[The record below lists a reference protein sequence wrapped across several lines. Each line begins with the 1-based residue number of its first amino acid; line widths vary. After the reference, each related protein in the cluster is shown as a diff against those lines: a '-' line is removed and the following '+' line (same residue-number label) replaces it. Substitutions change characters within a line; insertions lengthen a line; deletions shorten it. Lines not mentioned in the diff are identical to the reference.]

1 MWNQILKTETV
12 TKQMLPSLLHRVN
25 SASWQHLCLHFSVLF
40 PEEVPEAQPS
50 WLVQIYVA
58 TNRGYMYL
66 FWQCHQAFAVVPLI
80 VMTLQKKK
88 KKKKLPARRNE
99 CFTEC
104 VKFLLNKSA
113 GPVSALLYAAAAVY
127 TERWVS
133 VTVKYVR
140 SLLVCFFID
149 QVKWLSNPSY
159 SEV

>member
-1 MWNQILKTETV
+1 
-12 TKQMLPSLLHRVN
+12 
-25 SASWQHLCLHFSVLF
+25 
-40 PEEVPEAQPS
+40 
-50 WLVQIYVA
+50 
-58 TNRGYMYL
+58 MYL
-66 FWQCHQAFAVVPLI
+66 FWQCNQAFAVVPLI

-149 QVKWLSNPSY
+149 QVK
-159 SEV
+159 